1 MFKQTVSIVACET
14 LYNILFEIKHLFKF
28 NITNFKTPRDFLGIV
43 ELNNEELINSLIL
56 TNQEIEIITSHNKIN
71 KNNILFLEELPL
83 KIEKLL
89 DKINT
94 QLIKIKYN
102 YQSKLSIK
110 SYFINL
116 NSRIISKQ
124 NNELKLTER
133 EIDIILFLNENKL
146 PQSVDILQ
154 KEVWGHSF
162 DLETHTVETHIY
174 RLRKK
179 IKNKFNDENFITS
192 HENGYLIW
200 MSKKNPIAK
209 ELRTKKYKLRVVKAK
224 KGKGSFKRKN
234 K

>member
-1 MFKQTVSIVACET
+1 MFKQTVNIVACET

-28 NITNFKTPRDFLGIV
+28 NIINFKTPRDFLKIV
-43 ELNNEELINSLIL
+43 EFNNEKLINTLIL
-56 TNQEIEIITSHNKIN
+56 TNQEIGIITSHNKIN
-71 KNNILFLEELPL
+71 KDNILLLEKLPL

-102 YQSKLSIK
+102 YQSKLRIK
-110 SYFINL
+110 NYFINL

-192 HENGYLIW
+192 HENGYLI
-200 MSKKNPIAK
+200 
-209 ELRTKKYKLRVVKAK
+209 
-224 KGKGSFKRKN
+224 
-234 K
+234 

>member
-71 KNNILFLEELPL
+71 KDNILLLEKLPL

-102 YQSKLSIK
+102 YQSKLRIK
-110 SYFINL
+110 NYFINL

-192 HENGYLIW
+192 HEKGYLI
-200 MSKKNPIAK
+200 
-209 ELRTKKYKLRVVKAK
+209 
-224 KGKGSFKRKN
+224 
-234 K
+234 

>member
-1 MFKQTVSIVACET
+1 MNLIIEK
-14 LYNILFEIKHLFKF
+14 
-28 NITNFKTPRDFLGIV
+28 
-43 ELNNEELINSLIL
+43 LINTLIL
-56 TNQEIEIITSHNKIN
+56 TNQEIGIITSHNKIN

-146 PQSVDILQ
+146 PQSIDILQ

-179 IKNKFNDENFITS
+179 IKNKFNDESFI
-192 HENGYLIW
+192 N
-200 MSKKNPIAK
+200 
-209 ELRTKKYKLRVVKAK
+209 
-224 KGKGSFKRKN
+224 
-234 K
+234 

>member
-71 KNNILFLEELPL
+71 KDNILLLEKLPL

-102 YQSKLSIK
+102 YQSKLRIK
-110 SYFINL
+110 NYFINL

-192 HENGYLIW
+192 HENGYLI
-200 MSKKNPIAK
+200 
-209 ELRTKKYKLRVVKAK
+209 
-224 KGKGSFKRKN
+224 
-234 K
+234 